1 MFGKIYVSVRK
12 WFQPYWNPKPKMV
25 KIPNKPKTDNEQK
38 EEKSVK
44 ILRSKTRLESLWNSG
59 KTPSAGKYWFYHD
72 AAHHEIG
79 AYLPKDTAFNFTE
92 RSDEERSELK
102 PLVYPRMNV
111 AYDRTHLIPFGY
123 HGIENNNALVIGWS
137 SSHNRNE
144 LRNFE
149 IEMNQKNKTKDLVW
163 FTYVT
168 RKPEYG
174 VWTYKVFD
182 AKSREIVGELTLKL
196 KCGDWVWK

>member
-1 MFGKIYVSVRK
+1 MIGKIYVSVRK
-12 WFQPYWNPKPKMV
+12 WLQPYWNPRPKTV

-38 EEKSVK
+38 DEKSIK
-44 ILRSKTRLESLWNSG
+44 ILRSKTRLERLWNSG
-59 KTPSAGKYWFYHD
+59 KAPSVGKYWFYHD

-79 AYLPKDTAFNFTE
+79 AYLPKDTAFAFT
-92 RSDEERSELK
+92 ELK

-123 HGIENNNALVIGWS
+123 HGIENNSALVIGWS

-149 IEMNQKNKTKDLVW
+149 IEMNKKNKTKDLVW

-196 KCGDWVWK
+196 KCGDWVWR

>member
-1 MFGKIYVSVRK
+1 M
-12 WFQPYWNPKPKMV
+12 
-25 KIPNKPKTDNEQK
+25 KIPNKQKVKDEPK
-38 EEKSVK
+38 EEKSIK
-44 ILRSKTRLESLWNSG
+44 ILRSKTRLERLWNSG
-59 KTPSAGKYWFYHD
+59 KAPSVGKYWFYHD

-79 AYLPKDTAFNFTE
+79 AYLPKDTAFTFTE

-123 HGIENNNALVIGWS
+123 HGIENNSALVIGWS

-149 IEMNQKNKTKDLVW
+149 IEMNKKNKTKDLVW

-174 VWTYKVFD
+174 IWTYKVFD

-196 KCGDWVWK
+196 KCGDWTWK

>member
-1 MFGKIYVSVRK
+1 MIGKIYVSVRK
-12 WFQPYWNPKPKMV
+12 WLQPYWNPRPKTV
-25 KIPNKPKTDNEQK
+25 KIPNKPKTDNEQ
-38 EEKSVK
+38 SIK
-44 ILRSKTRLESLWNSG
+44 ILRSKTRLERLWNSG
-59 KTPSAGKYWFYHD
+59 KAPSVGKYWFYHD

-79 AYLPKDTAFNFTE
+79 AYLPKDTAFAFTE

-123 HGIENNNALVIGWS
+123 HGIENNSALVIGWS

-149 IEMNQKNKTKDLVW
+149 IEMNKKNKTKDLVW

-168 RKPEYG
+168 RKPECG

-196 KCGDWVWK
+196 KCGDWVWR

>member
-44 ILRSKTRLESLWNSG
+44 ILRSKTRLERLWNSG

-149 IEMNQKNKTKDLVW
+149 IEMNQKNRTKDLVW

-196 KCGDWVWK
+196 KCGDWVWR